1 MKGIMRTGLVLLLA
15 VALIASLALSA
26 GCAKKGTV
34 SATNDTDGTDGAN
47 GSTEPTGAAKPDPA
61 NMAPAVEPDDDGSSL
76 PVPAKP
82 PETLTVSLYW
92 ISAGENALGV
102 PRTIPYTKAVA
113 TAAMK
118 ALIAGPMD
126 GEKTTWPAIGT
137 AIPAGTKLL
146 SLSIKDKVATV
157 DLSGEFDDGGGSFA
171 MLARL
176 AQVVYTLE
184 AFPTIDAVEFYL
196 DGEKVKVFSSEG
208 IELDGPQTLEDFSGA
223 IPIDA

>member
-1 MKGIMRTGLVLLLA
+1 MKASMRTGLVLLLA

-26 GCAKKGTV
+26 GCAKKDTV
-34 SATNDTDGTDGAN
+34 SASGDTNGTEDTN
-47 GSTEPTGAAKPDPA
+47 GSTEPTESA
-61 NMAPAVEPDDDGSSL
+61 EPEAEPVAEPGDDGSSGEA
-76 PVPAKP
+76 PANP

-92 ISAGENALGV
+92 VSAGENALGV
-102 PRTIPYTKAVA
+102 QRTIPYTKAVA
-113 TAAMK
+113 TAAIK
-118 ALIAGPMD
+118 ALIAGPTD
-126 GEKTTWPAIGT
+126 AEKTTWPAIGT
-137 AIPAGTKLL
+137 AIPATTKLL
-146 SLSIKDKVATV
+146 GLSIKDKVAKI

-196 DGEKVKVFSSEG
+196 DGERVEIFSSEG
-208 IELDGPQTLEDFSGA
+208 IELDGPQTLDDFSGA

>member
-1 MKGIMRTGLVLLLA
+1 MKRTMRTGVVLLLA
-15 VALIASLALSA
+15 VALTASLALSA
-26 GCAKKGTV
+26 GCAKKDTV
-34 SATNDTDGTDGAN
+34 SVTDKTDGTEDTN
-47 GSTEPTGAAKPDPA
+47 GSTEPTKAVEPEPA
-61 NMAPAVEPDDDGSSL
+61 NMAPAVEPDDDGSAL
-76 PVPAKP
+76 AVPANP
-82 PETLTVSLYW
+82 PKTLTVSLYW

-102 PRTIPYTKAVA
+102 QRTIPYTKAVA
-113 TAAMK
+113 TAAVK
-118 ALIAGPMD
+118 ALIAGPTD
-126 GEKTTWPAIGT
+126 AEKTTWPAIGT

-146 SLSIKDKVATV
+146 SLSIKDKVAKV

-208 IELDGPQTLEDFSGA
+208 IELDGPQTLDDFSGA

>member
-1 MKGIMRTGLVLLLA
+1 MKASMRTGLVLLLA
-15 VALIASLALSA
+15 VALTVSLALSA
-26 GCAKKGTV
+26 GCAKKDTV
-34 SATNDTDGTDGAN
+34 PATGETDGAEG
-47 GSTEPTGAAKPDPA
+47 GSTEPTGA
-61 NMAPAVEPDDDGSSL
+61 VEPEAEPVVEPGDDGSSGQA
-76 PVPAKP
+76 PANP

-113 TAAMK
+113 TAAIK
-118 ALIAGPMD
+118 ALIAGPTEA
-126 GEKTTWPAIGT
+126 EKTTWPAIGT
-137 AIPAGTKLL
+137 AIPADTKLL
-146 SLSIKDKVATV
+146 GLSIKDKVAKV

-196 DGEKVKVFSSEG
+196 DGERVEVFSSEG
-208 IELDGPQTLEDFSGA
+208 IELDGPQTLDDFSGA

>member
-1 MKGIMRTGLVLLLA
+1 MKRSMPTGLVLLLA

-26 GCAKKGTV
+26 GCAKKDTV
-34 SATNDTDGTDGAN
+34 SATNDTNGTDNTN
-47 GSTEPTGAAKPDPA
+47 GSTEPTKAAEPEAKPVA
-61 NMAPAVEPDDDGSSL
+61 EPGDDGSAWEA
-76 PVPAKP
+76 PANP

-102 PRTIPYTKAVA
+102 QRTIPYTKAVA
-113 TAAMK
+113 TAAVK
-118 ALIAGPMD
+118 ALIAGPTEA
-126 GEKTTWPAIGT
+126 EKTTWPAIGT
-137 AIPAGTKLL
+137 AIPAETKLL
-146 SLSIKDKVATV
+146 GLSIKDKVAKV

-196 DGEKVKVFSSEG
+196 DGEKVEVFSSEG
-208 IELDGPQTLEDFSGA
+208 IELDGPQRLDDFSGA

>member
-1 MKGIMRTGLVLLLA
+1 MKASMRTGLVLLLA

-26 GCAKKGTV
+26 GCAKKDTV
-34 SATNDTDGTDGAN
+34 PTSTGTDAAEKPN
-47 GSTEPTGAAKPDPA
+47 GSTEPTKAAEPEAKPVA
-61 NMAPAVEPDDDGSSL
+61 EPGDDGSAGEA
-76 PVPAKP
+76 PANP

-102 PRTIPYTKAVA
+102 QRTIPYTKAVA
-113 TAAMK
+113 TAAIK
-118 ALIAGPMD
+118 ALIAGPTD
-126 GEKTTWPAIGT
+126 AEKTTWPAIGT
-137 AIPAGTKLL
+137 AIPAGTRLL
-146 SLSIKDKVATV
+146 GLSIKDKVAKI

-196 DGEKVKVFSSEG
+196 DGEKVEVFSSEG
-208 IELDGPQTLEDFSGA
+208 IELDGPQTLDDFSGA